1 MRILLLGSPG
11 AGKGTLAAE
20 IERKYPVA
28 HISTGDIFRENVKN
42 DTPLGLEARAFLDSG
57 KLVPDDIVIA
67 MVEDRLREPDC
78 EKGFILDGFPR
89 TVFQA
94 EALERIL
101 EELHLKLDGVVLL
114 DIDGETVVRRLSGRR
129 LCRNCG
135 AIYNLFFK
143 PSSKGE
149 LCEKCGG
156 EIYQRE
162 DDREDVVRSRLKVF
176 YDQTVPLIEYYGE
189 KHMLSRIAA
198 ERSGAQPSLLEDLE
212 QAIGVS
218 E

>member
-1 MRILLLGSPG
+1 MRIILLGSPG

-42 DTPLGLEARAFLDSG
+42 NTQLGLKAREYLESG
-57 KLVPDDIVIA
+57 RLVPDDIVIA
-67 MVEDRLREPDC
+67 MMEDRLREPDC

-89 TVFQA
+89 TVPQA
-94 EALERIL
+94 EALDRIL
-101 EELHLKLDGVVLL
+101 TELHLELDGVVIL
-114 DIDGETVVRRLSGRR
+114 DVNEETVVNRLSSRR
-129 LCRNCG
+129 VCRNCG
-135 AIYNLFFK
+135 AIYNLFFR
-143 PSSKGE
+143 PSAKGD

-162 DDREDVVRSRLKVF
+162 DDREEVVLSRLKIF
-176 YDQTVPLIEYYGE
+176 YEQTAPLVDYYG
-189 KHMLSRIAA
+189 KRHMLSRLSA
-198 ERSGAQPSLLEDLE
+198 ERSGHNHSLLEELE
-212 QAIGVS
+212 EAVGIS

>member
-42 DTPLGLEARAFLDSG
+42 NTPLGLEARAYLESG
-57 KLVPDDIVIA
+57 KLVPDDVVIA
-67 MVEDRLREPDC
+67 MMEDRLREPDC

-89 TVFQA
+89 TVPQA
-94 EALERIL
+94 EALEKIL
-101 EELHLKLDGVVLL
+101 KELGQELDGVVLL
-114 DIDGETVVRRLSGRR
+114 DVDEETVVRRLSGRR
-129 LCRNCG
+129 VCRNCG
-135 AIYNLFFK
+135 AIYNLFFR

-176 YDQTVPLIEYYGE
+176 YKQTAPLIDYYAE
-189 KHMLSRIAA
+189 KHMLSRMAA
-198 ERSGAQPSLLEDLE
+198 ERSGAEHSLLEDLE
-212 QAIGVS
+212 LAVGIF

>member
-42 DTPLGLEARAFLDSG
+42 NTPLGLEARAYLESG

-67 MVEDRLREPDC
+67 MMEDRLREPDC

-89 TVFQA
+89 TVPQA
-94 EALERIL
+94 QALEKIL
-101 EELHLKLDGVVLL
+101 KELGLELDGVVLL
-114 DIDGETVVRRLSGRR
+114 DVDEETVVRRLSGRR
-129 LCRNCG
+129 VCRNCG
-135 AIYNLFFK
+135 AIYNLFFR

-149 LCEKCGG
+149 FCEKCGG
-156 EIYQRE
+156 ELYQRE

-176 YDQTVPLIEYYGE
+176 YKQTAPLIDYYDE

-198 ERSGAQPSLLEDLE
+198 ERSGAQHSLLEDLE
-212 QAIGVS
+212 QAVGIS